1 MKYIEATIYTS
12 IYGIEPVTELLDS
25 MDVTGVVIENPEDV
39 DQLMEKKNS
48 YDWDYVDPAVL
59 SLRDREPNVRFY
71 LEHSKDGYKKLE
83 EIRIRTMMLKGQ
95 EYEGN
100 LPAGKNLGRMY
111 LEEVV
116 VDDSDWKDNWK
127 EYFKVTRITNRI
139 VIKPSWENYEK
150 ENSQDLIIEIDPGMA
165 FGTGTHATTSLCL
178 KLTEKYLKPG
188 DKVLDVGCGSG
199 ILSIAGAL
207 LGAGQVLGVDIDPA
221 AVPIAEENVAL
232 NGLSHLVE
240 IRQGDLTKG
249 LDFTA
254 DLVLGNL
261 MADLVMLLSDDVAS
275 HLSEEGLFVS
285 SGILTEK
292 RDQVANHMESRGF
305 EILEV
310 LEQDEWC
317 AIAAKRKK

>member
-48 YDWDYVDPAVL
+48 YDWDYVDPSVL

-71 LEHSKDGYKKLE
+71 LEDSKEGYKKLE

-100 LPAGKNLGRMY
+100 LPAGQTLGRMY

-127 EYFKVTRITNRI
+127 EYFKVARITDRL
-139 VIKPSWENYEK
+139 VIKPSWEEYEP
-150 ENSQDLIIEIDPGMA
+150 ENPEDLIIEIDPGMA

-188 DKVLDVGCGSG
+188 DAVLDVGCGSG
-199 ILSIAGAL
+199 ILSIAAAL
-207 LGAGQVLGVDIDPA
+207 LGAGCVLGVDIDPV
-221 AVPIAEENVAL
+221 AVPIARENVAL
-232 NGLSHLVE
+232 NGLSDRIE
-240 IRQGDLTKG
+240 IREGDLTKG
-249 LDFTA
+249 LDFQGN
-254 DLVLGNL
+254 LVLGNL
-261 MADLVMLLSDDVAS
+261 MADLVMMLSDDVAA
-275 HLSEEGLFVS
+275 HLKEEGLFIS

-292 RDQVANHMESRGF
+292 KDQVAKHMESRGF